1 MGTTMCL
8 PPQQPANWSNRFTFG
23 RVVPTKPICE
33 SPAMTQQS
41 NLKAVLWMAAWQVL
55 MLGMTLASREVTREI
70 HVLQLMELRSVIGFL
85 MLLPLVFLHGG
96 FAAMATK
103 RPLLHIS
110 RNVAHYSGQAMWLWA
125 LTLIPL
131 AQLIAIEF
139 TAPLWT
145 ALLAVAFLG
154 EKMSGR
160 KIAALV
166 LGIVGVVVIVRPG
179 AQSIDP
185 GHLIVLAAAVAF
197 GVSVAM
203 VKSLTRTES
212 VVKIIFWMLII
223 QSVIGLIPAIYYWQ
237 WPSAGVWPWI
247 LVAAFCGSFA
257 HYCMAQALVYADA
270 TVVTPM
276 DFLRVPLT
284 ALLGYLVYNE
294 GIDAVTALGTA
305 LILLGNLLNLRRRT
319 PPAPD
324 GPA

>member
-1 MGTTMCL
+1 
-8 PPQQPANWSNRFTFG
+8 
-23 RVVPTKPICE
+23 
-33 SPAMTQQS
+33 MTQPS
-41 NLKAVLWMAAWQVL
+41 NLKAVLWMGAWHVL

-70 HVLQLMELRSVIGFL
+70 HVLHLMELRSVIGFI
-85 MLLPLVFLHGG
+85 MLLPLVVYYGG
-96 FAAMATK
+96 FRAMATK
-103 RPLLHIS
+103 RPILHVS
-110 RNVAHYSGQAMWLWA
+110 RNVAHYFGQAMWLYA

-145 ALLAVAFLG
+145 AVLAVAFLG

-166 LGIVGVVVIVRPG
+166 LGIIGVVIIVRPG
-179 AQSIDP
+179 AEAMDP
-185 GHLIVLAAAVAF
+185 GHLVVLAAAVGF
-197 GVSVAM
+197 GISVAM

-212 VVKIIFWMLII
+212 VIRIIFWMLII

-284 ALLGYLVYNE
+284 ALLGYLVYQE
-294 GIDAVTALGTA
+294 QIDAVTAIGTA
-305 LILLGNLLNLRRRT
+305 LILFGNLLNLRRRSA
-319 PPAPD
+319 PAPD